1 MSRFPIIV
9 AGAAKILRSWKSL
22 RGSERPMSIP
32 GGISLV
38 AAGGTPVLANVHIYI
53 YIYMYT
59 YIIHVYVYMIKY
71 IYIYGQ
77 IYEVVYTQ
85 HVDVGL
91 FANGNL
97 DVDNDD

>member
-1 MSRFPIIV
+1 
-9 AGAAKILRSWKSL
+9 
-22 RGSERPMSIP
+22 
-32 GGISLV
+32 
-38 AAGGTPVLANVHIYI
+38 
-53 YIYMYT
+53 
-59 YIIHVYVYMIKY
+59 MIKY

>member
-1 MSRFPIIV
+1 
-9 AGAAKILRSWKSL
+9 
-22 RGSERPMSIP
+22 
-32 GGISLV
+32 
-38 AAGGTPVLANVHIYI
+38 
-53 YIYMYT
+53 MYT